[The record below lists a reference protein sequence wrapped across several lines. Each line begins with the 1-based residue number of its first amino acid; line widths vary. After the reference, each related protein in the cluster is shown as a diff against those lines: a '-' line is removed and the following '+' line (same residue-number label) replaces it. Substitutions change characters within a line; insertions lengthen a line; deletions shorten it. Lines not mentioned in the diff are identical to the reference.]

1 MLSLGVLGFV
11 KFIFVG
17 IWGFGIVGVS
27 YCWLILIMEQESQK
41 RKLDEMGREPSN
53 APIMCANNCGF
64 FGSASTNNL
73 CSKCYKQ
80 FLLSENVVV
89 EKKVCEEQNVKDKAE
104 VVVKV
109 VDEEMNDDDGNN
121 IIDKNQ
127 VEEEGATSVVEEKR
141 PANPTNRCNFCKKRI
156 GLMGFKCRC
165 DLMFCSMHRYSDKHN
180 CVFDYKGEAQDAIA
194 KANPVV
200 KADKVE
206 KI

>member
-1 MLSLGVLGFV
+1 
-11 KFIFVG
+11 
-17 IWGFGIVGVS
+17 
-27 YCWLILIMEQESQK
+27 MEQESQK

-64 FGSASTNNL
+64 FGSVSTNNL

-89 EKKVCEEQNVKDKAE
+89 EKKVCEEQNVKVKDKAE

-109 VDEEMNDDDGNN
+109 VDEEMNDD
-121 IIDKNQ
+121 
-127 VEEEGATSVVEEKR
+127 EEKR

-165 DLMFCSMHRYSDKHN
+165 DLMFCSTHRYSDKHN
-180 CVFDYKGEAQDAIA
+180 CGFDYKGEAQDAIA
-194 KANPVV
+194 RANPVV

>member
-1 MLSLGVLGFV
+1 
-11 KFIFVG
+11 
-17 IWGFGIVGVS
+17 
-27 YCWLILIMEQESQK
+27 MEQESQK

-89 EKKVCEEQNVKDKAE
+89 VEKKVCEEQNVKDKAE

-109 VDEEMNDDDGNN
+109 VDEEMNDDGNN
-121 IIDKNQ
+121 IIDKSQ
-127 VEEEGATSVVEEKR
+127 VEEEGASSVVVEEKR

>member
-1 MLSLGVLGFV
+1 
-11 KFIFVG
+11 
-17 IWGFGIVGVS
+17 
-27 YCWLILIMEQESQK
+27 MEQESQK

-89 EKKVCEEQNVKDKAE
+89 VEKKVCEEQNVKDKAE

-109 VDEEMNDDDGNN
+109 VDEEMNDD
-121 IIDKNQ
+121 
-127 VEEEGATSVVEEKR
+127 EEKR